1 MGCMPVVSGTARP
14 VASSSTRVTAVAAAP
29 AQATPTRLSG
39 TGRAPVPAGWSVG
52 APAPEAVPRWSVFL
66 RAASGCGVFVSFCR
80 ACGASTSGSK
90 GRCSSD
96 ESFVDRSSCVPGYDQ
111 NRISHMEGRL
121 ACGPTTGGAQAI
133 ADLEMLADLYLQAD
147 SYVPALETIDRL
159 LALPESRTL
168 SSSRR
173 AVLESKAVS
182 CRLAR
187 GDCQGAMGHCR
198 ELLRDEREIESLPLR
213 SRLHL
218 QLAEALFGLGRLE
231 ESRESAERCLSLAGD
246 HGELGLT
253 AESLDMLGRVAYRK
267 GDPARARDCYEQAFA
282 LFRRVGDEASSALVR
297 NNLGLIHK
305 NLCEWETAASHF
317 IAALEIHRRH
327 GRYAKTA
334 SALLNLGVVQQKSG
348 HWASAAES
356 FTQAH
361 QVCLEVGDDLG
372 LTRAL
377 IGLGNL
383 ARLERRFEE
392 AERLLLAALEK
403 ARARALEREGVLA
416 TEFLGELDFDRGVP
430 ESALARYD
438 QALPAARRIAPDGD
452 LVVELERRRG
462 EALCALGRLDEAE
475 RACRDARRLAEH
487 SEDRLEHAIAHRVAA
502 ALALRRG
509 RREG

>member
-1 MGCMPVVSGTARP
+1 M
-14 VASSSTRVTAVAAAP
+14 
-29 AQATPTRLSG
+29 
-39 TGRAPVPAGWSVG
+39 
-52 APAPEAVPRWSVFL
+52 
-66 RAASGCGVFVSFCR
+66 
-80 ACGASTSGSK
+80 
-90 GRCSSD
+90 
-96 ESFVDRSSCVPGYDQ
+96 
-111 NRISHMEGRL
+111 
-121 ACGPTTGGAQAI
+121 
-133 ADLEMLADLYLQAD
+133 
-147 SYVPALETIDRL
+147 
-159 LALPESRTL
+159 
-168 SSSRR
+168 
-173 AVLESKAVS
+173 
-182 CRLAR
+182 
-187 GDCQGAMGHCR
+187 
-198 ELLRDEREIESLPLR
+198 
-213 SRLHL
+213 
-218 QLAEALFGLGRLE
+218 
-231 ESRESAERCLSLAGD
+231 
-246 HGELGLT
+246 
-253 AESLDMLGRVAYRK
+253 
-267 GDPARARDCYEQAFA
+267 
-282 LFRRVGDEASSALVR
+282 
-297 NNLGLIHK
+297 
-305 NLCEWETAASHF
+305 
-317 IAALEIHRRH
+317 HRRN
-327 GRYAKTA
+327 GRYAKTS

-403 ARARALEREGVLA
+403 ARARALEREGALA

-438 QALPAARRIAPDGD
+438 QALPVARRIAPDGD

-509 RREG
+509 RREEAIEAWELSVRLLYDCHERFELGRTLLEMGRALEDPARARRCFFRAGSLLAELTTPYWFELAEAELKNALGPAPAAGGLRPAALLGRRHRAPSLVTCSRIRASPSPDRERTTRSSKPSPLHSAGRKAVKRSSAAVETTRLHRKRWTLGADVVIVAPGKGKEPRGIRAEFPSTDPSVK